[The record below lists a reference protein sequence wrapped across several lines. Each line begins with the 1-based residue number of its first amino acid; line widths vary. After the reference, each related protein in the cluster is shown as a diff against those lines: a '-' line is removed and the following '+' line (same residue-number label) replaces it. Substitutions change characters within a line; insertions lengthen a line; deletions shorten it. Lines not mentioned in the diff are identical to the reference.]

1 MKIISI
7 LSLFLLLHPAYAF
20 SQVGSV
26 ATYNIRYDG
35 HTDLANDWSE
45 RKVPISN
52 YVLKNQIEVIGF
64 QEVLNNQLLDLQ
76 TLLAHYKDVGVG
88 RDDGQNKGEY
98 SPIFYDS
105 TKFEALRS
113 GTFWLSP
120 TPGIPSKGWDAALN
134 RICTYVL
141 LKKRNNPQEL
151 IWVFNTHF
159 DHVGVE
165 ARLRSAELILAQI
178 EAYLNDLN
186 APVLLLGD
194 FNMEETDAG
203 IEFIKAQFKDFSCLQ
218 IPDRKKGKKYHEIC
232 LPNTFNGFTTTLTDD
247 KRIDYIFG
255 SDRIIPLECKVD
267 TATFGLSYPS
277 DHFPVL
283 VFYKV
288 LR

>member
-1 MKIISI
+1 MKILLIAVLFIS
-7 LSLFLLLHPAYAF
+7 SNTF
-20 SQVGSV
+20 SQGSI

-76 TLLAHYKDVGVG
+76 TLLPQYKYVGVG

-98 SPIFYDS
+98 SPIFYDT

-120 TPGIPSKGWDAALN
+120 TPEIPSKGWDAALN

-141 LKKRNNPQEL
+141 LKKRNNDREL
-151 IWVFNTHF
+151 TWVFNTHF
-159 DHVGVE
+159 DHVGSE
-165 ARLRSAELILAQI
+165 ARLHAAELILDQI
-178 EAYLNDLN
+178 SKKLKDID
-186 APVLLLGD
+186 APVLLVGD

-203 IEFIKAQFKDFSCLQ
+203 IELIKAQFKDFSCLR

-232 LPNTFNGFTTTLTDD
+232 FAPTFNGFTKTSTDD

-255 SDRIIPLECKVD
+255 TESIIPFECKVD

-277 DHFPVL
+277 DHFPVM